1 MGKIKISKER
11 LAFYFLTAISFLLLF
26 PVLSHAAGDASV
38 CARVKIEIR
47 QELTLERQAFDAHMT
62 INNGLSHITLENVD
76 VDVSFADEEGNSV
89 LASSDPDN
97 TDAKFFIRVD
107 SMENIDDVNG
117 TGTVAPSS
125 SADIHW
131 LIIPAP
137 GASNGLELGTLYYV
151 GATLTYTIGG
161 DENVTVVSPDYIYVK
176 PMPEL
181 TLDYFLPSE
190 VYGDDAFSPEIEP
203 PIPFSLG
210 VRVQNN
216 GFGAAKS
223 LKIDSAQPKIVD
235 NELGLLINFIIE
247 GSEVNG
253 EPATESLL
261 ADFGDIEPNTSG
273 MARWIMI
280 CTLSGQFVE
289 FTAEF
294 SHSDEL
300 GGELT
305 SLLDAV
311 NTHFLVHDVVV
322 DLPGRDL
329 VKDFLAKD
337 GDVYRIYESDSV
349 DTQVTDQS
357 ASSSLALEGQHGTQT
372 HYTLSTPVTAGF
384 MYVQLPDPFNGQRV
398 IAEAVRSDGK
408 LIKAENVWLSKTR
421 KADHSWD
428 YFIKLFDVNTTDSY
442 TIKFDVPESVP
453 QAPVLQYIPDRTR
466 AEGQQLSFIIEAS
479 DPDGTIPALSAAP
492 LPAGASFTDNGNGT
506 GIFDWTP
513 SVGQAGRYPITFKAS
528 DGILEDTQRAA
539 QIINSA
545 DDTDGDGMPDAWEM
559 EHFGTLDR
567 DGTGDFDGDGIS
579 DLDEYLYGTDPNGI
593 DNPPSVP
600 VIQSPEDA
608 IEINLLSPELVINNS
623 TDPDGGTITYEFEI
637 FSDAQM
643 TTFVAGVSEV
653 PEGATSTSWTVP
665 ETLSDN
671 SWYYWRARAT
681 DGYSYSLWTYG
692 SFFVNTANDPP
703 GDFNI
708 SNPQDNI
715 EVDTQTPVLQVTNSV
730 DIDEDIITYSFE
742 IYTDSGMS
750 TLVTSASD
758 IPEGPDGSTSWVVD
772 TMLDDSTTYF
782 WKVVATDDHGA
793 QAETAPVPF
802 YINTANEAPA
812 APSISSPAVGIEVG
826 VLQLDLVI
834 NNAVDVD
841 TLSYY
846 FELDKMNTFD
856 STEKQSSGE
865 INEGSD
871 TTSWN
876 VTGLED
882 NTLYFWRVKSNDG
895 AAESPWVQGSFF
907 VNTAND
913 PPLVLI
919 LKNPGQ
925 NAWVQT
931 QTPTLSVSHGKDPDG
946 DSLTY
951 RFEVYSDEALTI
963 LVAQGESSTPEWI
976 ASVQLS
982 DTTWYY
988 WRAQAED
995 EHGLAG
1001 NQMATASFFV
1011 SSAGVNTPPQIT
1023 IQQPASDLLT
1033 NSASM
1038 VIQWED
1044 SDPDSN
1050 ANISLY
1056 YDANNT
1062 GEDGTLIIE
1071 GLNEDPDGSDD
1082 TYTWDISGIE
1092 GTYYIYAT
1100 ITDGESSTSAYSAG
1114 AVTIDR
1120 TPPTV
1125 QATPAGGSYESALSV
1140 TLTADETAQIYYT
1153 IDGMEPTTGS
1163 LLYSSPID
1171 ISETTTIKFMGVDS
1185 AGNQGSVVTQI
1196 YTIGPQDLVV
1206 TAETSTGRLLSGL
1219 RVYAFTE
1226 AGSYTGTY
1234 ATTDEN
1240 GAAIFDPDNFT
1251 EGNYKF
1257 RVDYLGQQFWSDIV
1271 SLPGTYAVDV
1281 IIDEEAVEVTVTT
1294 AAGPAEGVRVYLF
1307 SESGSYL
1314 GIYAVTDENGLVSF
1328 YLPVGSNFKF
1338 RADILGNQYW
1348 SDTTTISG
1356 GGTNSVPL
1364 GAGGGHF
1371 QVTLQEDPQN
1381 RMEGI
1386 RIYLF
1391 SETGS
1396 YLSQYETTDS
1406 SGRVGFDVSQGAYKV
1421 RADYLGYQ
1429 FWSENTQVTTDTNI
1443 DLTIAHQDLS
1453 ITVNGTFQGTPDP
1466 VEGIN
1471 VYLFSPSNSYL
1482 GQYRTTD
1489 DSGQVSFHL
1498 PQKSYKVRA
1507 DYLNGQYWSDE
1518 FTWQDMAVNIPMADA
1533 EVTVTGAGFPREGV
1547 QVYLYS
1553 TSGSYL
1559 GLSET
1564 TDGEGKVSFS
1574 IPEGVY
1580 KFRADYQGSQFW
1592 SGEETLTADQVNPVN
1607 ISTGGGSF
1615 TVTVQT
1621 DSAEPIIGVNCY
1633 VFNEADTYLGMFGAT
1648 NNDGQVSFELS
1659 DGTYKFRVDYLGQ
1672 QFWSEL
1678 ATVPDDSTTEVT
1690 IAEEIVEVTVTS
1702 SGGPAEGVRVY
1713 LFSESDSYLG
1723 IYEVTDENGQVTFD
1737 LPVGSNFK
1745 FRANI
1750 LGHQYW
1756 SDTTTISGGGTNS
1769 VSIDAGGGLLQVTV
1783 EKASDSPMEGISVY
1797 LFSETGSYLNLYEV
1811 TDSSG
1816 QVRFDVSDGTY
1827 KVRADYLGYQFW
1839 SNEIAVTQDTDIDVV
1854 IPHQQVEISVQG
1866 LFQGT
1871 PDPKEGVRVYLFT
1884 PTGSYLN
1891 QYLET
1896 DSEGKVVFELPQKDY
1911 RVRADF
1917 FGDQFWA
1924 DVFAWQNTTVNI
1936 PMADAQVTVTGAGFP
1951 QEGVNVYLFS
1961 ASGSYLNIYKTT
1973 DSEGKVSFNIPAG
1986 VYKFRADY
1994 QGSQFWSAE
2003 EPLTADQENPVIIS
2017 VGGGTFTFTVMKSAT
2032 EPFFGVKCYVFNE
2045 GGSYL
2050 GISGATDS
2058 DGIVSFD
2065 LSDGTYNIRV
2075 DYLGYQFWS
2084 QVFHVPTTLSETL
2097 TLTHQDV
2104 VVTVEGFYQQSE
2116 PVTGV
2121 RVYLFKPSGS
2131 CLGQYQVTDSSGQV
2145 AFNLPDQL
2153 YKVRVDY
2160 LGGQYWSG
2168 EFQSQN
2174 TAVTISR
2181 GLADIHVHRSGNDV
2195 AGARVYLF
2203 NENNSYLGWYENTD
2217 ATGKAG
2223 FLLPVGSFKFRV
2235 DENGQQRWTDVVTI
2249 QAGVISNIEVDMD

>member
-1 MGKIKISKER
+1 MGKIKIFKER
-11 LAFYFLTAISFLLLF
+11 LTLYFLTAISFLLML
-26 PVLSHAAGDASV
+26 PVLSHADV

-47 QELTLERQAFDAHMT
+47 QELTLERQAFDAHMS

-76 VDVSFADEEGNSV
+76 VDVNFSDEEGNSV

-97 TDAKFFIRVD
+97 TDAKFFIRLD

-117 TGTVAPSS
+117 SGTVAPSS

-190 VYGDDAFSPEIEP
+190 VYGDDAFSAEIEP

-210 VRVQNN
+210 VRVRNN
-216 GFGAAKS
+216 GFGVAKS

-235 NELGLLINFIIE
+235 NELGLLIGFIIE

-261 ADFGDIEPNTSG
+261 VDFGDIEPNTSG
-273 MARWIMI
+273 MGRWIMI

-294 SHSDEL
+294 SHADEL

-305 SLLDAV
+305 SLIDAV
-311 NTHFLVHDVVV
+311 NTHFLVHDVIV

-357 ASSSLALEGQHGTQT
+357 PSSSLALEGQHGTQT

-384 MYVQLPDPFNGQRV
+384 MYVQLPDPFNGQKI

-408 LIKAENVWLSKTR
+408 LIKTENVWLSKTR
-421 KADHSWD
+421 QANHSWD
-428 YFIKLFDVNTTDSY
+428 YFINLFDVNTTGSY

-453 QAPVLQYIPDRTR
+453 RAPVLQYIPDRIR

-479 DPDGTIPALSAAP
+479 DPDGTIPVLSAAP
-492 LPAGASFTDNGNGT
+492 LPAGASFTDSGNGT

-513 SVGQAGRYPITFKAS
+513 SVGQAGTYPITFKAS
-528 DGILEDTQRAA
+528 DGILEDTQRAV

-545 DDTDGDGMPDAWEM
+545 TDTDGDGMPDAWEM

-579 DLDEYLYGTDPNGI
+579 DLDEYLYGTDPNGS
-593 DNPPSVP
+593 DSSPSTP
-600 VIQSPEDA
+600 VIESPADEA
-608 IEINLLSPELVINNS
+608 EANLLSPELVISNS
-623 TDPDGGTITYEFEI
+623 TDPDGDTITYEFEV
-637 FSDAQM
+637 FSDLQL
-643 TTFVAGVSEV
+643 TDLVASEYEV
-653 PEGATSTSWTVP
+653 PEGTQTTSWTVS
-665 ETLSDN
+665 ETLNDN
-671 SWYYWRARAT
+671 TWYYWRVRAT

-692 SFFVNTANDPP
+692 SFFVNSANDPP
-703 GDFNI
+703 GDFNV
-708 SNPQDNI
+708 SSPRDNI
-715 EVDTQTPVLQVTNSV
+715 EVDTQTPFLQVTNSV
-730 DIDEDIITYSFE
+730 DIDEDIITYTFE
-742 IYTDSGMS
+742 IYTDIGMS
-750 TLVTSASD
+750 TLVASASD
-758 IPEGPDGSTSWVVD
+758 IFEGADGSTSWMVD
-772 TMLDDSTTYF
+772 TVLDDGSVYF
-782 WKVVATDDHGA
+782 WRVVATDEHGA
-793 QAETAPVPF
+793 QAETAPASF
-802 YINTANEAPA
+802 YINTSNEAPA
-812 APSISSPAVGIEVG
+812 APAISSPAVGIEVG
-826 VLQLDLVI
+826 ALELDLVVD
-834 NNAVDVD
+834 NAVDVD

-846 FELDKMNTFD
+846 FELDKINTFD

-865 INEGSD
+865 ITEGSG

-882 NTLYFWRVKSNDG
+882 NTIYFWRVKSNDG
-895 AAESPWVQGSFF
+895 EAESPWVHGSFF

-913 PPLVLI
+913 APSVLI

-925 NAWVQT
+925 NAWVET
-931 QTPTLSVSHGKDPDG
+931 QTPTLSVSHAKDPDG
-946 DSLTY
+946 DSLNY
-951 RFEVYSDEALTI
+951 RFEIYSDEALTI
-963 LVAQGESSTPEWI
+963 PVAQGESSTPEWI
-976 ASVQLS
+976 VSVLLS
-982 DTTWYY
+982 NTTWYY

-1023 IQQPASDLLT
+1023 IQEPASDLLI

-1050 ANISLY
+1050 ADISLY
-1056 YDANNT
+1056 YDTDNA

-1082 TYTWDISGIE
+1082 TYAWDISSLE

-1100 ITDGESSTSAYSAG
+1100 ITDGESSTTAYSAG

-1120 TPPTV
+1120 TPPTFE
-1125 QATPAGGSYESALSV
+1125 ATPAGGSYESALSV
-1140 TLTADETAQIYYT
+1140 TLTADEIAQIYYT
-1153 IDGMEPTTGS
+1153 TDGIEPTTGS
-1163 LLYSSPID
+1163 TLYSSPIE
-1171 ISETTTIKFMGVDS
+1171 ISETTTLKFMGVDS

-1196 YTIGPQDLVV
+1196 YTIGPQNLVV
-1206 TAETSTGRLLSGL
+1206 TVETSTSRLLSGL

-1271 SLPGTYAVDV
+1271 SLPGIYAVDV
-1281 IIDEEAVEVTVTT
+1281 IIDEEAVEVTVTSAGGP
-1294 AAGPAEGVRVYLF
+1294 AAGIRVYLF

-1314 GIYAVTDENGLVSF
+1314 GIYAVTDENGMVSF
-1328 YLPVGSNFKF
+1328 YLPVGSNFMF
-1338 RADILGNQYW
+1338 RADILGHQYW
-1348 SDTTTISG
+1348 SDTTTITG
-1356 GGTNSVPL
+1356 GGTNSIPL
-1364 GAGGGHF
+1364 GAGGGHL

-1381 RMEGI
+1381 PMEGI

-1396 YLSQYETTDS
+1396 YLSLNETTDS
-1406 SGRVGFDVSQGAYKV
+1406 SGQVGFNVSQGTYKV

-1429 FWSENTQVTTDTNI
+1429 FWSEDTEVTTDTNT
-1443 DLTIAHQDLS
+1443 DFTIAHQDLS
-1453 ITVNGTFQGTPDP
+1453 ITVNGMFQGTPDP

-1471 VYLFSPSNSYL
+1471 VYLFSPSGSYL
-1482 GQYRTTD
+1482 SQYLITD

-1498 PQKSYKVRA
+1498 PQKAYKVRA
-1507 DYLNGQYWSDE
+1507 DFLGGQYWSDE
-1518 FTWQDMAVNIPMADA
+1518 FTWQDMSVNIPMADA
-1533 EVTVTGAGFPREGV
+1533 QVTVTGAGLPREGV
-1547 QVYLYS
+1547 NVYLFS

-1559 GLSET
+1559 NLYET
-1564 TDGEGKVSFS
+1564 TDSEGKVLFS

-1580 KFRADYQGSQFW
+1580 KFRADYQSSQFW
-1592 SGEETLTADQVNPVN
+1592 SGEEVLTADQVNPVN

-1621 DSAEPIIGVNCY
+1621 DSTEPITGVNCY

-1659 DGTYKFRVDYLGQ
+1659 DGTYKFRVDYMGE

-1678 ATVPDDSTTEVT
+1678 ATVPDDSTTEVN
-1690 IAEEIVEVTVTS
+1690 IEEEIVEVTVTS
-1702 SGGPAEGVRVY
+1702 AGVPAAGIRVY

-1723 IYEVTDENGQVTFD
+1723 IYEITDENGLVSFD
-1737 LPVGSNFK
+1737 LPVGSDFK
-1745 FRANI
+1745 FRADI
-1750 LGHQYW
+1750 LGNQYW
-1756 SDTTTISGGGTNS
+1756 SETTTISGGGTNS
-1769 VSIDAGGGLLQVTV
+1769 VPINTGGGLLQVTV
-1783 EKASDSPMEGISVY
+1783 EKASDSPMEGIKVY

-1811 TDSSG
+1811 TDSFG
-1816 QVRFDVSDGTY
+1816 TVGFDVPEGTY

-1884 PTGSYLN
+1884 PTGSHLT

-1896 DSEGKVVFELPQKDY
+1896 DSEGKVIFELPQKDY

-1917 FGDQFWA
+1917 LGDQFWA

-1951 QEGVNVYLFS
+1951 QEGINVYLFS
-1961 ASGSYLNIYKTT
+1961 ASGSYLNLYETT
-1973 DSEGKVSFNIPAG
+1973 DSEGKVSFSIPVG

-2003 EPLTADQENPVIIS
+2003 EPLAADQVNPVIIS
-2017 VGGGTFTFTVMKSAT
+2017 VGGGTFTFTVIKSGT
-2032 EPFFGVKCYVFNE
+2032 EPLFGVKCYVFSE

-2050 GISGATDS
+2050 GISGATDN
-2058 DGIVSFD
+2058 DGVVSFD
-2065 LSDGTYNIRV
+2065 LSDGTYNVRV

-2084 QVFHVPTTLSETL
+2084 DIYHVPTTLSETL

-2104 VVTVEGFYQQSE
+2104 VITVEGFYQQSE
-2116 PVTGV
+2116 PLTGLK
-2121 RVYLFKPSGS
+2121 VYLFNPYGS
-2131 CLGQYQVTDSSGQV
+2131 YLGQYQVTEDSGQV
-2145 AFNLPDQL
+2145 TFNLPDQE

-2160 LGGQYWSG
+2160 LGGQYWSQ

-2174 TAVTISR
+2174 TTVTINR
-2181 GLADIHVHRSGNDV
+2181 GFADIHVHRSGTDV

-2217 ATGKAG
+2217 ASGKAG

-2235 DENGQQRWTDVVTI
+2235 DENGEQRWTDVVNI
-2249 QAGVISNIEVDMD
+2249 QAGIISDIEVDLD

>member
-1 MGKIKISKER
+1 MGKIMTFKER
-11 LAFYFLTAISFLLLF
+11 FTLYFLTAISFFLMF
-26 PVLSHAAGDASV
+26 PVLSHAV

-89 LASSDPDN
+89 LASSNPDN

-117 TGTVAPSS
+117 SGTVAPSS

-161 DENVTVVSPDYIYVK
+161 DENVTEVSPDYIYVK

-181 TLDYFLPSE
+181 TLDYFIPSE

-210 VRVQNN
+210 VRVRNN

-235 NELGLLINFIIE
+235 NELGLLIGFIIE

-273 MARWIMI
+273 IGRWIMI
-280 CTLSGQFVE
+280 CTLSGQFIE

-311 NTHFLVHDVVV
+311 NTHFLVHDVMV

-329 VKDFLAKD
+329 IKDFLAKD

-349 DTQVTDQS
+349 DTQVMDQS
-357 ASSSLALEGQHGTQT
+357 ASSGLSLEGQYGTET
-372 HYTLSTPVTAGF
+372 HYTLTAPVTAGF

-398 IAEAVRSDGK
+398 IAEAIRSDGK
-408 LIKAENVWLSKTR
+408 LIKTENVWLSKTR
-421 KADHSWD
+421 KADQSWD
-428 YFIKLFDVNTTDSY
+428 YFINLFDVNTTASY
-442 TIKFDVPESVP
+442 TVKFDVPESVP

-479 DPDGTIPALSAAP
+479 DPDGTIPTLSATP

-513 SVGQAGRYPITFKAS
+513 SGGQAGRYPITFKAS

-539 QIINSA
+539 QTINSA
-545 DDTDGDGMPDAWEM
+545 EDTDGDGMPDAWEM
-559 EHFGTLDR
+559 AQFGTLDR

-579 DLDEYLYGTDPNGI
+579 DLDEYLYGTDPNGS
-593 DNPPSVP
+593 DSPPSVP

-608 IEINLLSPELVINNS
+608 IEINLLSPDLVINNS
-623 TDPDGGTITYEFEI
+623 TDPDGGTITYEFEV
-637 FSDAQM
+637 FSDPELA
-643 TTFVAGVSEV
+643 TLIASVSEV
-653 PEGATSTSWTVP
+653 PEGTQTTSWTVP

-692 SFFVNTANDPP
+692 SFFINAANEPP
-703 GDFNI
+703 GDFYT
-708 SNPQDNI
+708 SSPGDGI
-715 EVDTQTPVLQVTNSV
+715 EIDTQTPVFQVTNSV
-730 DIDEDIITYSFE
+730 DIDEDILTYTFE

-750 TLVTSASD
+750 TLIAAGSN
-758 IPEGPDGSTSWVVD
+758 IPEGTDGNTSWVVD
-772 TMLDDSTTYF
+772 TVLDDSTTYF
-782 WKVVATDDHGA
+782 WRVVALDGNGA
-793 QAETAPVPF
+793 QNETAQASF
-802 YINTANEAPA
+802 YINTSNTAPL
-812 APSISSPAVGIEVG
+812 APTISSPAVGIEVG
-826 VLQLDLVI
+826 ALQLDLII

-846 FELDKMNTFD
+846 FELDKVNTFD

-865 INEGSD
+865 ITEGSG
-871 TTSWN
+871 TTSWH

-895 AAESPWVQGSFF
+895 LAESPWMPGSFF

-913 PPLVLI
+913 APLVLI

-951 RFEVYSDEALTI
+951 RFEVYSNAALTV

-1011 SSAGVNTPPQIT
+1011 SSDGVNAPPQIT

-1033 NSASM
+1033 NLASM

-1050 ANISLY
+1050 ANIALY
-1056 YDANNT
+1056 YDTDNT

-1071 GLNEDPDGSDD
+1071 GLNEDPDGPDD
-1082 TYTWDISGIE
+1082 TYTWDISSLE

-1100 ITDGESSTSAYSAG
+1100 ITDGETSILAYSAG
-1114 AVTIDR
+1114 TVTIDR

-1125 QATPAGGSYESALSV
+1125 EATPTGGSYDLALNV

-1153 IDGMEPTTGS
+1153 TDGIDPTISST
-1163 LLYSSPID
+1163 LYSAPID
-1171 ISETTTIKFMGVDS
+1171 IIETTTLKFMGVDD

-1206 TAETSTGRLLSGL
+1206 TAETSTGRLLSDL
-1219 RVYAFTE
+1219 RIYAFTE

-1234 ATTDEN
+1234 ETTDVN
-1240 GAAIFDPDNFT
+1240 GEAVFNPDEFT

-1257 RVDYLGQQFWSDIV
+1257 RVDYLSQQFWSDTV
-1271 SLPGTYAVDV
+1271 SLPETHTVDV
-1281 IIDEEAVEVTVTT
+1281 VIEEETVEVTVTT
-1294 AAGPAEGVRVYLF
+1294 AAGLAEGVRVYLY
-1307 SESGSYL
+1307 SENGSYL

-1328 YLPVGSNFKF
+1328 YLPVGSSYKF
-1338 RADILGNQYW
+1338 RADIMGTQYW
-1348 SDTTTISG
+1348 SDTTTITG

-1364 GAGGGHF
+1364 GAGGGHYK
-1371 QVTLQEDPQN
+1371 VTLQEDSQIPIQD
-1381 RMEGI
+1381 I

-1396 YLSQYETTDS
+1396 YLSLNEVTDS
-1406 SGRVGFDVSQGAYKV
+1406 NGQVGFDVSQGTYKV
-1421 RADYLGYQ
+1421 RADYLGDQ
-1429 FWSENTQVTTDTNI
+1429 FWSENTLVTTDTNI
-1443 DLTIAHQDLS
+1443 DLTIAHQDVR
-1453 ITVNGTFQGTPDP
+1453 ITVNEMFQGTPDP
-1466 VEGIN
+1466 LEGIN
-1471 VYLFSPSNSYL
+1471 VYLYTPSGSYL
-1482 GQYRTTD
+1482 SQSRTTD
-1489 DSGQVSFHL
+1489 DNGQVSFHL

-1507 DYLNGQYWSDE
+1507 DFLGRQYWSDE
-1518 FTWQDMAVNIPMADA
+1518 FTWQDRAVNIPMADA
-1533 EVTVTGAGFPREGV
+1533 EVTVTGAGLPREGV
-1547 QVYLYS
+1547 NVYLFS
-1553 TSGSYL
+1553 VSGSYL
-1559 GLSET
+1559 GLTET
-1564 TDGEGKVSFS
+1564 TDSGGKVLFR
-1574 IPEGVY
+1574 IPEGAY
-1580 KFRADYQGSQFW
+1580 KFRADYQGGQFW
-1592 SGEETLTADQVNPVN
+1592 SGEETLTADQVNTVN

-1621 DSAEPIIGVNCY
+1621 DLAQPITGVNCY
-1633 VFNEADTYLGMFGAT
+1633 VFDESDTYLGMFGAT
-1648 NNDGQVSFELS
+1648 DSNGQVSFELS
-1659 DGTYKFRVDYLGQ
+1659 DGTYKFRVDYLGE

-1678 ATVPDDSTTEVT
+1678 ATVPGDSTVEVT
-1690 IAEEIVEVTVTS
+1690 IAEEMVEVTVTS
-1702 SGGPAEGVRVY
+1702 SGTPAEGIRVY
-1713 LFSESDSYLG
+1713 LYSESDSYLG
-1723 IYEVTDENGQVTFD
+1723 IYEVTDENGLVTFD

-1745 FRANI
+1745 FRADI
-1750 LGHQYW
+1750 MGTQYW
-1756 SDTTTISGGGTNS
+1756 SNVTTIMGGGTNH
-1769 VSIDAGGGLLQVTV
+1769 VPINAGGGLLQVTV
-1783 EKASDSPMEGISVY
+1783 EKATDSPIQGITVY
-1797 LFSETGSYLNLYEV
+1797 LFSETGSYLGLSDV
-1811 TDSSG
+1811 TDSAG
-1816 QVRFDVSDGTY
+1816 QVGFDVSQGTY
-1827 KVRADYLGYQFW
+1827 KVRADYLGYPFW
-1839 SNEIAVTQDTDIDVV
+1839 SDEITVTQDTATDVV
-1854 IPHQQVEISVQG
+1854 IPHQQVEIVVQG
-1866 LFQGT
+1866 LFQGV

-1896 DSEGKVVFELPQKDY
+1896 DSTGKVIFELPQKDY

-1917 FGDQFWA
+1917 LGDQFWA
-1924 DVFAWQNTTVNI
+1924 DVLAWQNTSVNI
-1936 PMADAQVTVTGAGFP
+1936 PMADADVTVTGAGFP
-1951 QEGVNVYLFS
+1951 QEGVSVYLFS
-1961 ASGSYLNIYKTT
+1961 ASGAYLNLNETT
-1973 DSEGKVSFNIPAG
+1973 DIEGRVSFSIPAG

-1994 QGSQFWSAE
+1994 QTNQFWSGE
-2003 EPLTADQENPVIIS
+2003 EALAADQVNPVIIS
-2017 VGGGTFTFTVMKSAT
+2017 VGGGTFTFTVLKSAT
-2032 EPFFGVKCYVFNE
+2032 EPLFGVKCYLFSE

-2058 DGIVSFD
+2058 NGVVSFD
-2065 LSDGTYNIRV
+2065 LSDGTYTVRV
-2075 DYLGYQFWS
+2075 DYLGHQFWS
-2084 QVFHVPTTLSETL
+2084 EVFHLPTTLSETL

-2104 VVTVEGFYQQSE
+2104 VVTVEGLYQQSE
-2116 PVTGV
+2116 PLTGV
-2121 RVYLFKPSGS
+2121 RVYLFSQSGS
-2131 CLGQYQVTDSSGQV
+2131 YMGQYQVTDASGQV
-2145 AFNLPDQL
+2145 TFNLPDQL

-2168 EFQSQN
+2168 DFQSQN
-2174 TAVTISR
+2174 TTVTISR
-2181 GLADIHVHRSGNDV
+2181 GFADIHVHRSGVDV

-2203 NENNSYLGWYENTD
+2203 NENSSYLGWYESTD

-2235 DENGQQRWTDVVTI
+2235 DENSQQRWTDVVNI
-2249 QAGVISNIEVDMD
+2249 QAGVLSNIEVDLD